1 MYIYEKQNKL
11 NIIFNDD
18 KPSDNPDVVIS
29 KEDNVVS
36 ISVSGEAAILPTITA
51 DDKGKFLTVDTET
64 GKAVWANLPTSENVE
79 APVDNNNGSV

>member
-11 NIIFNDD
+11 NIIFNGD

-36 ISVSGEAAILPTITA
+36 ISVSGEAAILPAITA
-51 DDKGKFLTVDTET
+51 DDKGKVLTVDTET
-64 GKAVWANLPTSENVE
+64 GKAVWALPTPENVE
-79 APVDNNNGSV
+79 APVDNNGSA